1 MLSGLQAILLCRGD
15 LPWERQA
22 AVAEPYARRKGYQ
35 MRSVTHSEEDAV
47 VLARLLARTGHQ
59 PLVLALMAGENDRRL
74 ALLLEDVGARLE
86 YCRTQR
92 PPKPGQ
98 LQPESNTEDLVI
110 GMYRRE
116 VTTGSISAVL
126 KVPVGR
132 VRAIL
137 DRLRPRPGYHRR

>member
-22 AVAEPYARRKGYQ
+22 AIAEPYARRKGYS
-35 MRSVTHSEEDAV
+35 MRSVTHSEEDVV
-47 VLARLLARTGHQ
+47 VLARLLGRTGHQ
-59 PLVLALMAGENDRRL
+59 PLVLALMAGEDDRRL

-92 PPKPGQ
+92 QSRLPT
-98 LQPESNTEDLVI
+98 LQPESNTEELVV

-116 VTTGSISAVL
+116 VTTGSIAAVL
-126 KVPVGR
+126 KVPVSR

-137 DRLRPRPGYHRR
+137 DRLRPRR